1 MNISDRIQ
9 NLRKTKGI
17 SQEQLADVLG
27 VSRQAVSKWESEQST
42 PDIEK
47 IITMSDYFEV
57 TTDYLLKGIEPIT
70 EHNKRKV
77 NLNATIFSIVAS
89 AINILGVIVGA
100 LTWYDSQDMIAYAG
114 MYILIILGIMLWG
127 IGLVICDPKTRGTSI
142 KVFAA
147 VNVWILSFTPLSL
160 IYNICTG
167 GKLLAPYPIH
177 IGAMRY
183 YLLFWFGYIL
193 VGIMGEIIIFGKKS
207 ANNGGNTL

>member
-9 NLRKTKGI
+9 NLRKMKGV

-57 TTDYLLKGIEPIT
+57 TTDYLLKGIEPIK
-70 EHNKRKV
+70 ESNKRK
-77 NLNATIFSIVAS
+77 LNATAFSIVAS

-100 LTWYDSQDMIAYAG
+100 LTWYDTQDVAAYAG
-114 MYILIILGIMLWG
+114 MYILIIFGIMIWG
-127 IGLVICDPKTRGTSI
+127 IGLTICDLKTKGTAI

-147 VNVWILSFTPLSL
+147 VNVWILSFTPISL
-160 IYNICTG
+160 IYNICIG
-167 GKLLAPYPIH
+167 SKVLAPYPIYV
-177 IGAMRY
+177 GAMRY
-183 YLLFWFGYIL
+183 YILFWFGYIL
-193 VGIMGEIIIFGKKS
+193 VGTIGEIIIFRKKIS
-207 ANNGGNTL
+207 R